1 MEILSWRS
9 KVKGLKLKVKSLK
22 LEVNGL
28 KLKVK
33 GLKLD
38 LDPESF
44 FQFTYDYINGG
55 FSDWFTQRLKVGAH
69 HTGKYVI
76 REVSLATMLLFLN
89 DPRSV
94 LLKGPAIRI

>member
-1 MEILSWRS
+1 MN
-9 KVKGLKLKVKSLK
+9 
-22 LEVNGL
+22 EV
-28 KLKVK
+28 
-33 GLKLD
+33 
-38 LDPESF
+38 
-44 FQFTYDYINGG
+44 FTYDDINGG